1 MNKADIYIT
10 TSIPYVN
17 AAPHVG
23 FALEL
28 VQADAYAR
36 HLRLLGH
43 DVRFQCGTDDNSLK
57 NVRAAEAAGL
67 QVRDF
72 VNANADRFE
81 RLGGRL
87 DISNQEFVCTSRD
100 PRHVACVHALW
111 RACADTGDFYR
122 KAYEGLYC
130 VGCEQFYEPS
140 ELDDGR
146 CPEHGIAL
154 EIVREEN
161 WFFRLS
167 RYGGKLRELV
177 ETGELRIVPAHRR
190 NEVLALLRRGLTDIS
205 VSRSAERARGWGV
218 PVPDGGGPEAGDVVY
233 VWFDALANYLTGLGH
248 GSDQVLQQRYW
259 NRGESIHV
267 VGKGI
272 SKFHAIYW
280 PAILLSAGLP
290 PPSSIL
296 VHGYVTVD
304 GRKIGKSA
312 GNGIDPEGIIDA
324 YGTPD
329 ALRYYLLRHIRSG
342 DDGDFSG
349 ERLEA
354 AWAGELAGQLG
365 NLANRVLTLLY
376 QSFGGIV
383 PPVPESEFVQKA
395 YRLPGKVAE
404 AFDAYELHVE
414 IDRAVLAEEILG
426 DIFRMQAHRDVDAV
440 ADVAEDDGEMLHRV
454 PGQGIGMSLGLA
466 ERCVDVEARAVL
478 DQRFLALAIGNE
490 IGDGDELQ
498 PVLLGEID
506 HLRAARDGAVVID
519 EFRDDADRRQAGEFA
534 EVDGR
539 FRMAGAHQHPALA
552 GDQREDVAGTDEIG
566 GADIA
571 VGKVAHGQRA
581 VVGRNTGRGAVF
593 EIDADGEGR
602 GMGRIIVGHHRRQA
616 EAFGFLARHR
626 RADDA

>member
-1 MNKADIYIT
+1 MNKTDIYIT

-36 HLRLLGH
+36 HLSLLGH

-57 NVRAAEAAGL
+57 NVRAAEARGL

-87 DISNQEFVCTSRD
+87 DISNQEFVRTSRD
-100 PRHVACVHALW
+100 ARHVACVHALW
-111 RACADTGDFYR
+111 RACAENGDLYR
-122 KAYEGLYC
+122 KAYEGLYR

-154 EIVREEN
+154 EAVREEN

-167 RYGGKLRELV
+167 RYGGKLLELI
-177 ETGELRIVPAHRR
+177 ETGALRIVPAHRR
-190 NEVLALLRRGLTDIS
+190 NEILALLRRGLTDIS

-218 PVPDGGGPEAGDVVY
+218 PVPDGGGPDAGDVVY

-248 GSDQVLQQRYW
+248 GSDQALLQRYW
-259 NRGESIHV
+259 NGGERIYV

-290 PPSSIL
+290 PPSSLL

-342 DDGDFSG
+342 DDGDFAG

-354 AWAGELAGQLG
+354 AWSGELAGQLG
-365 NLANRVLTLLY
+365 NLANRVLALLST
-376 QSFGGIV
+376 SFNGIV
-383 PPVPESEFVQKA
+383 PNVPDSEFVQQA
-395 YRLPGKVAE
+395 QRLPGKVAA
-404 AFDAYELHVE
+404 AFDAYELHVGLADIFE
-414 IDRAVLAEEILG
+414 FVGEANRRFTKGAPWADAKALLGDPAPEDRKVTAERLGACLAEQIYGLATVARCLLPFLPGSAATLHSRLGIPSPRLYRDPLIVTGAKAAPQAVL
-426 DIFRMQAHRDVDAV
+426 FPQ
-440 ADVAEDDGEMLHRV
+440 
-454 PGQGIGMSLGLA
+454 
-466 ERCVDVEARAVL
+466 
-478 DQRFLALAIGNE
+478 
-490 IGDGDELQ
+490 
-498 PVLLGEID
+498 
-506 HLRAARDGAVVID
+506 RAAA
-519 EFRDDADRRQAGEFA
+519 
-534 EVDGR
+534 
-539 FRMAGAHQHPALA
+539 
-552 GDQREDVAGTDEIG
+552 
-566 GADIA
+566 
-571 VGKVAHGQRA
+571 
-581 VVGRNTGRGAVF
+581 
-593 EIDADGEGR
+593 
-602 GMGRIIVGHHRRQA
+602 
-616 EAFGFLARHR
+616 
-626 RADDA
+626 

>member
-1 MNKADIYIT
+1 MNKIYIT

-28 VQADAYAR
+28 IQADAYAR
-36 HLRLLGH
+36 HFRLLGH

-57 NVRAAEAAGL
+57 NVRSAEAAGL
-67 QVRDF
+67 EVRDF

-81 RLGGRL
+81 RLGGLL
-87 DISNQEFVCTSRD
+87 DISNEEFVRTSRD
-100 PRHVACVHALW
+100 PRHIACVHALW
-111 RACADTGDFYR
+111 RACAENGDLYR

-154 EIVREEN
+154 ETIREEN

-167 RYGGKLRELV
+167 RYGDRLLELV
-177 ETGELRIVPAHRR
+177 ETGGLRIVPAHRR

-218 PVPDGGGPEAGDVVY
+218 PVPDGDEVVY

-248 GSDQVLQQRYW
+248 GSDPTLLQHYW
-259 NRGESIHV
+259 NGGQRIHV

-312 GNGIDPEGIIDA
+312 GNGIDPERIIQSYA
-324 YGTPD
+324 TPD

-342 DDGDFSG
+342 DDGDFSD

-354 AWAGELAGQLG
+354 AWSGELAGQLG
-365 NLANRVLTLLY
+365 NLANRVLALLST
-376 QSFGGIV
+376 SFDGIV
-383 PPVPESEFVQKA
+383 PPVPDSAFVDEA
-395 YRLPGKVAE
+395 ARLPGKVAE
-404 AFDAYELHVE
+404 ALDAYELHVGLAD
-414 IDRAVLAEEILG
+414 IFAFIGAANRRFAQRAPWADAKALLADLTPDDRKATATRLGASLAEQVHGLAIIARCLLPFLPSSAAKLHSRLGIPSPRLYQDPLMVAGVKTAPQAVL
-426 DIFRMQAHRDVDAV
+426 FPQ
-440 ADVAEDDGEMLHRV
+440 
-454 PGQGIGMSLGLA
+454 
-466 ERCVDVEARAVL
+466 
-478 DQRFLALAIGNE
+478 
-490 IGDGDELQ
+490 
-498 PVLLGEID
+498 
-506 HLRAARDGAVVID
+506 RAAA
-519 EFRDDADRRQAGEFA
+519 
-534 EVDGR
+534 
-539 FRMAGAHQHPALA
+539 
-552 GDQREDVAGTDEIG
+552 
-566 GADIA
+566 
-571 VGKVAHGQRA
+571 
-581 VVGRNTGRGAVF
+581 
-593 EIDADGEGR
+593 
-602 GMGRIIVGHHRRQA
+602 
-616 EAFGFLARHR
+616 
-626 RADDA
+626 

>member
-1 MNKADIYIT
+1 MNKIYIT

-28 VQADAYAR
+28 VQADAHAR
-36 HLRLLGH
+36 HFRLLGG

-57 NVRAAEAAGL
+57 NVRSAEAAGQ
-67 QVRDF
+67 QVKDF

-81 RLGGRL
+81 RLGRLL
-87 DISNQEFVCTSRD
+87 DISNEEFVRTSGD

-111 RACADTGDFYR
+111 RACAGNGDLYR

-130 VGCEQFYEPS
+130 VGCEQFYEPL

-146 CPEHGIAL
+146 CPEHGVAL
-154 EIVREEN
+154 EIIREEN

-167 RYGGKLRELV
+167 RYGDRLLELI
-177 ETGELRIVPAHRR
+177 ETNELRIVPAHRR
-190 NEVLALLRRGLTDIS
+190 NEILALLRRGLADIS

-218 PVPDGGGPEAGDVVY
+218 PVPDGDEVVY

-248 GSDQVLQQRYW
+248 GSDQTLPQRYW
-259 NRGESIHV
+259 NDGQRIHV

-312 GNGIDPEGIIDA
+312 GNGIDPDRIIES

-354 AWAGELAGQLG
+354 AWSGELAGQLG
-365 NLANRVLTLLY
+365 NLANRVLALLSA
-376 QSFGGIV
+376 SFDGIV
-383 PPVPESEFVQKA
+383 PPVQDNEFVREA
-395 YRLPGKVAE
+395 ARLPAKVAE
-404 AFDAYELHVE
+404 AFDAYELHIGLADIFAFIGE
-414 IDRAVLAEEILG
+414 ANRRFAKRTPWADAKALIGDLTHADREATSDRLGTSLAEQVYGLAVVARCLLPFLPRSAAELHAKLGIPLPELYREPLIVDGVKTAPQAVL
-426 DIFRMQAHRDVDAV
+426 F
-440 ADVAEDDGEMLHRV
+440 
-454 PGQGIGMSLGLA
+454 P
-466 ERCVDVEARAVL
+466 
-478 DQRFLALAIGNE
+478 
-490 IGDGDELQ
+490 
-498 PVLLGEID
+498 
-506 HLRAARDGAVVID
+506 
-519 EFRDDADRRQAGEFA
+519 RRE
-534 EVDGR
+534 
-539 FRMAGAHQHPALA
+539 
-552 GDQREDVAGTDEIG
+552 TS
-566 GADIA
+566 
-571 VGKVAHGQRA
+571 
-581 VVGRNTGRGAVF
+581 
-593 EIDADGEGR
+593 
-602 GMGRIIVGHHRRQA
+602 
-616 EAFGFLARHR
+616 
-626 RADDA
+626 

>member
-1 MNKADIYIT
+1 MNKIYIT

-36 HLRLLGH
+36 HFRLQGY

-57 NVRAAEAAGL
+57 NVRSAEAAGQ
-67 QVRDF
+67 QVKDF

-81 RLGGRL
+81 RLGHLL
-87 DISNQEFVCTSRD
+87 DISNEEFVRTSRY
-100 PRHVACVHALW
+100 PRHVTCVHALW
-111 RACADTGDFYR
+111 KACAANGDLYR

-130 VGCEQFYEPS
+130 LGCEQFYEPS

-154 EIVREEN
+154 EIIREEN

-167 RYGGKLRELV
+167 RYGDRLLKLI
-177 ETGELRIVPAHRR
+177 ETEKLRIVPDHRR
-190 NEVLALLRRGLTDIS
+190 NEVLALLRRGLADIS

-218 PVPDGGGPEAGDVVY
+218 PVPDGDEVVY

-248 GSDQVLQQRYW
+248 GSDPTLLPRYW
-259 NRGESIHV
+259 NDGQRIHV

-312 GNGIDPEGIIDA
+312 GNGIDPGLIIES

-354 AWAGELAGQLG
+354 AWSGELGGQLG
-365 NLANRVLTLLY
+365 NLANRVLALLSA
-376 QSFGGIV
+376 SFGGIV
-383 PPVPESEFVQKA
+383 PPVQDNEFVREA
-395 YRLPGKVAE
+395 ARLPAKVAE
-404 AFDAYELHVE
+404 AFDAYELHIGLADIFAFIGE
-414 IDRAVLAEEILG
+414 ANRRFAKRTPWADAKALLGDLTHADREATADRLAASLAEQVYGLAVVARCLLPFLPRAAAELHAKLGIPLPELYREPLIVDGAKTASQAVL
-426 DIFRMQAHRDVDAV
+426 FPRR
-440 ADVAEDDGEMLHRV
+440 
-454 PGQGIGMSLGLA
+454 
-466 ERCVDVEARAVL
+466 
-478 DQRFLALAIGNE
+478 E
-490 IGDGDELQ
+490 IG
-498 PVLLGEID
+498 
-506 HLRAARDGAVVID
+506 
-519 EFRDDADRRQAGEFA
+519 
-534 EVDGR
+534 
-539 FRMAGAHQHPALA
+539 
-552 GDQREDVAGTDEIG
+552 
-566 GADIA
+566 
-571 VGKVAHGQRA
+571 
-581 VVGRNTGRGAVF
+581 
-593 EIDADGEGR
+593 
-602 GMGRIIVGHHRRQA
+602 
-616 EAFGFLARHR
+616 
-626 RADDA
+626 